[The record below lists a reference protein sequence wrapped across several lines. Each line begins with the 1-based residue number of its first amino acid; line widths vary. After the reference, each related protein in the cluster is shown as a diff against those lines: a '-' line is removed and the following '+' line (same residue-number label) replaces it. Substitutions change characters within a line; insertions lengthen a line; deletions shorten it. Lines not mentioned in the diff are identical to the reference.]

1 MKNRIFITAFLI
13 ISIFTIIKINKK
25 AKCQYLVVFKDH
37 KNITARTIN
46 SYNSG
51 FVDIRDCGG
60 KSVIISESAIDTIKI
75 LN

>member
-1 MKNRIFITAFLI
+1 MKNRILLLFLFLV
-13 ISIFTIIKINKK
+13 FTFALIKMTKK
-25 AKCQYLVVFKDH
+25 GECQYLVVFKDH
-37 KNITARTIN
+37 KNIMARTIN

-60 KSVIISESAIDTIKI
+60 KSIITSESYIDTIKI